1 MRKIK
6 IRTKR
11 FKNWKPQTAK
21 LETAITGKGIRATE
35 TLIIK
40 DHGPKA
46 ECKTLGTGEKWLDGK
61 QYTSETGQVIKRPEY
76 IIGDDSALK
85 ETPKRYSN
93 TVPSIKPDAHKQ

>member
-46 ECKTLGTGEKWLDGK
+46 ELTNIGNGESWIDQGNEKRHF
-61 QYTSETGQVIKRPEY
+61 IKRPEY
-76 IIGDDSALK
+76 STADDSSLK
-85 ETPKRYSN
+85 ETPKKYSN
-93 TVPSIKPDAHKQ
+93 TVKSIKPGAHKQ